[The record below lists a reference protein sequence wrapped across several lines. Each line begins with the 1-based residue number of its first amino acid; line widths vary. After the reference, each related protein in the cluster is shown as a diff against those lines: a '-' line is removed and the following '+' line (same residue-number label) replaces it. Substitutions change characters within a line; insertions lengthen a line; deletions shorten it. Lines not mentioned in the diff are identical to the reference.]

1 MIIYP
6 KDINRSTLLEILSK
20 GKCKVVFNKVDN
32 TVRTMVCT
40 LKPDFLPGKY
50 ESYPEK
56 IQSSGENPEIIPVWD
71 VEKGD
76 WRSFKISKIIRAST
90 IDETEEKNNSDKKK
104 KNIKKTFEERVLEQK
119 KKTEEN
125 RLQAKQIIDNL
136 RKQAEERRLNNG

>member
-1 MIIYP
+1 
-6 KDINRSTLLEILSK
+6 
-20 GKCKVVFNKVDN
+20 
-32 TVRTMVCT
+32 MVCT

-71 VEKGD
+71 VEKGG
-76 WRSFKISKIIRAST
+76 WRSFKISKIIRVST

-104 KNIKKTFEERVLEQK
+104 KNIKKTFEERILEQK

-125 RLQAKQIIDNL
+125 RVQAKQIIDKL
-136 RKQAEERRLNNG
+136 RKEAEERRFNNG